1 MLLIRKFASKK
12 TKKMTEQE
20 LKILAKNLANPEGET
35 GKDVAKM
42 MNETN
47 ISMTKETIKALF
59 LIDNEK
65 VLELGHGNAGHLSY
79 LLDFADN
86 IQYTG
91 LEISETMK
99 SEAESIN
106 SKYLS
111 QANFQLYDG
120 NKIPFENESFDKVMT
135 VNTIYFWENPVEF
148 FNEIYRVLK
157 KDGSFVLTF
166 AKKDFMK
173 NLPFTEDF
181 KLYNYEDVEE
191 LVAQTNFKR
200 MIRSDKEEWITSKT
214 GTFVKREYKVLTIK
228 K

>member
-1 MLLIRKFASKK
+1 
-12 TKKMTEQE
+12 MTEQE
-20 LKILAKNLANPEGET
+20 LKILAQQLSNPEGEN
-35 GKDVAKM
+35 GKEVAKM

-47 ISMTKETIKALF
+47 ISMIKESIKALH
-59 LIDNEK
+59 LVDNDK

-79 LLDFADN
+79 LLDFAEN

-91 LEISETMK
+91 LEISKTMK
-99 SEAESIN
+99 PEAESIN
-106 SKYLS
+106 SKYLP
-111 QANFQLYDG
+111 QAEFHLYNG
-120 NKIPFENESFDKVMT
+120 NKIPFDSESFNKVMT

-148 FNEIYRVLK
+148 FNEIYRVLEK
-157 KDGSFVLTF
+157 NGSFVLTF

-173 NLPFTEDF
+173 TLPFTSDF

-200 MIRSDKEEWITSKT
+200 MIRSDKEEFILSKT
-214 GTFVKREYKVLTIK
+214 GESVKREYKVLTIK

>member
-1 MLLIRKFASKK
+1 
-12 TKKMTEQE
+12 MTEQE
-20 LKILAKNLANPEGET
+20 LKILAQQLSNPEGET
-35 GKDVAKM
+35 GKEVAKM

-47 ISMTKETIKALF
+47 ISMTKESIKALY
-59 LIDNEK
+59 LTDNESI
-65 VLELGHGNAGHLSY
+65 LELGHGNAGHLSY
-79 LLDFADN
+79 LLDFAEN

-99 SEAESIN
+99 SEAESLN

-173 NLPFTEDF
+173 NLPFTADF